1 MAKRFRS
8 LLTRRSA
15 IARLATPMRIFVFL
29 LTLALCWAP
38 FAIPIYGIGNRID
51 PNAASIAA
59 MSILYIEFLVL
70 LWQWRR
76 RLYDDSTPFKSCGLR
91 RQRQDIQ
98 LGLIGLAIALP
109 GLAILFG
116 LQVLLGWAT
125 LDWSQFSGRWIL
137 EGALVGLA
145 VGFAEELLFRGWL
158 LTELEADYSPA
169 IALWASSLIFA
180 IAHFLRPL
188 EAILATWPQFFGLVI
203 LGLTLVWAKRASS
216 SKLSGQRQGGRLSLP
231 MGLHGGLVWS
241 YYIVDVSDLI
251 VPTERVPAWLT
262 GFGGNPLAGILGVVL
277 LTVMA
282 ASIRCGVTVYIQRRI
297 RT

>member
-15 IARLATPMRIFVFL
+15 IARLAAPMRIFVFL

-98 LGLIGLAIALP
+98 LGLIGLAIALL
-109 GLAILFG
+109 GLIVDDLLRGAGRLFQKRFRARRTACDRTG
-116 LQVLLGWAT
+116 FRRCGHRFLFPA
-125 LDWSQFSGRWIL
+125 
-137 EGALVGLA
+137 GALPACA
-145 VGFAEELLFRGWL
+145 VGPKARLETKRRAPPSGCPRPDLRILPAYARARLL
-158 LTELEADYSPA
+158 ADSRP
-169 IALWASSLIFA
+169 S
-180 IAHFLRPL
+180 RPL
-188 EAILATWPQFFGLVI
+188 SI
-203 LGLTLVWAKRASS
+203 
-216 SKLSGQRQGGRLSLP
+216 SK
-231 MGLHGGLVWS
+231 
-241 YYIVDVSDLI
+241 
-251 VPTERVPAWLT
+251 
-262 GFGGNPLAGILGVVL
+262 
-277 LTVMA
+277 
-282 ASIRCGVTVYIQRRI
+282 VTA
-297 RT
+297 

>member
-1 MAKRFRS
+1 MVKRFRS
-8 LLTRRSA
+8 RVGHQSA
-15 IARLATPMRIFVFL
+15 IAQLMAPIRIVLFL

-76 RLYDDSTPFKSCGLR
+76 RLYADSAPFKSCGLR
-91 RQRQDIQ
+91 RQRYDLQ
-98 LGLIGLAIALP
+98 LELIGLAIALP
-109 GLAILFG
+109 GLAILFS

-125 LDWSQFSGRWIL
+125 LDWSQFSGRWVL

-203 LGLTLVWAKRASS
+203 LGLTLVWGKRASS
-216 SKLSGQRQGGRLSLP
+216 VSHQDGRLSLP
-231 MGLHGGLVWS
+231 IGLHAGLIWS
-241 YYIVDVSDLI
+241 YYVVDVSDLVVATEQ
-251 VPTERVPAWLT
+251 VPDWLT
-262 GFGGNPLAGILGVVL
+262 GVGGNPLAGVLGVAL

-282 ASIRCGVTVYIQRRI
+282 ASVRSGIPSALQRR
-297 RT
+297 

>member
-1 MAKRFRS
+1 MTKRFRS
-8 LLTRRSA
+8 ILARRSA
-15 IARLATPMRIFVFL
+15 IARLAAPIRIFLFL
-29 LTLALCWAP
+29 LTLALGWAP

-59 MSILYIEFLVL
+59 MSILYIEFLLL

-76 RLYDDSTPFKSCGLR
+76 RLYGDPTPFKSCGWQ
-91 RQRQDIQ
+91 RQRQDIRF
-98 LGLIGLAIALP
+98 LLTGLAIALP

-125 LDWSQFSGRWIL
+125 LDWSQFSGRWVV

-145 VGFAEELLFRGWL
+145 VGFAEEMLFRGWL

-169 IALWASSLIFA
+169 IALWSNSLLFA

-203 LGLTLVWAKRASS
+203 LGLTLVWGKRAVSS
-216 SKLSGQRQGGRLSLP
+216 VSRDRGGRLSLAI
-231 MGLHGGLVWS
+231 GLHSGLVWS
-241 YYIVDVSDLI
+241 YYVVDVSDL
-251 VPTERVPAWLT
+251 VVATERVPAWLT
-262 GFGGNPLAGILGVVL
+262 GVGGNPLAGVLGVL
-277 LTVMA
+277 LLAVMA
-282 ASIRCGVTVYIQRRI
+282 GYVRWRLKSGL
-297 RT
+297 